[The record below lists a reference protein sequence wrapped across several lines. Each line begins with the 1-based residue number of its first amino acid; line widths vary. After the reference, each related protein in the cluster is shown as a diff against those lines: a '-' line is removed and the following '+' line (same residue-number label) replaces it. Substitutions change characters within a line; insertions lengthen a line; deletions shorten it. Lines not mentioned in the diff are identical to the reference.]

1 MTSWIQDQFADT
13 DSPYVVAESAIANSY
28 PVGLLTI
35 SSLAHNPRVQIIFIA
50 EFEGKVLVGVPK
62 SAWHRKTAQRV
73 LPAGCLSKVT
83 AIETSACWV
92 EDRETVMEGVMI
104 PMWAGYLKAE
114 VVPQVDFLQVE
125 FDAEYTFQGEG
136 AEFCLP
142 HAQALAEAA
151 NEHFSFFSATDGFPD
166 AVEVENGHDE
176 PGSADVSS
184 RVSRLESYIEDM
196 AQNMKQL
203 MEAHQSG
210 RIPVQT
216 YGPRS
221 SSARPSKDAAV
232 VPTRK
237 PALRKPAQKDTS
249 SASAFP
255 HLAQDVVQAALQAGI
270 DPDVLG
276 QMSKLVAA
284 NPKGAKLGD
293 LNPKIQPNPLSE
305 DEAEE
310 EEESEGGSPAAGG
323 MDPMQEALTKL
334 TSIVA
339 TLAEDKKKKLG
350 ASKLDSALDHV
361 GSGPSSEGG
370 GLGTGK
376 RSAAARRALRS
387 MLHEHPAEIYQCI
400 ERLMWEDI
408 SSQTL
413 VPGVSAPSFSCRAW
427 MEHRSRISSY
437 RTLAHAAWGVA
448 GALDCL
454 ANQKPEHARA
464 RLAVLML
471 QFDQSAIDRG
481 SWYLASEL
489 GLEPGPPMTALEQHK
504 LPSVIEGESPYS
516 KLLDPRWQ
524 EVAMSHLKEQ
534 EEFVTRRKNL
544 GKSKKEGEEDS
555 ESTKRKAKAKAKA
568 KAGAETTA

>member
-1 MTSWIQDQFADT
+1 MRSTRF
-13 DSPYVVAESAIANSY
+13 
-28 PVGLLTI
+28 
-35 SSLAHNPRVQIIFIA
+35 
-50 EFEGKVLVGVPK
+50 
-62 SAWHRKTAQRV
+62 
-73 LPAGCLSKVT
+73 
-83 AIETSACWV
+83 
-92 EDRETVMEGVMI
+92 
-104 PMWAGYLKAE
+104 KAKGRSF
-114 VVPQVDFLQVE
+114 VFLM
-125 FDAEYTFQGEG
+125 
-136 AEFCLP
+136 
-142 HAQALAEAA
+142 AQALAEAA

-400 ERLMWEDI
+400 EWLMWEDI

-504 LPSVIEGESPYS
+504 LPNVIEGESPYS

>member
-1 MTSWIQDQFADT
+1 MTNWIQDQFADT

-28 PVGLLTI
+28 PVGLLTM

-104 PMWAGYLKAE
+104 PMWAGYLKTE

-387 MLHEHPAEIYQCI
+387 MLHEHPAEIY
-400 ERLMWEDI
+400 
-408 SSQTL
+408 
-413 VPGVSAPSFSCRAW
+413 
-427 MEHRSRISSY
+427 
-437 RTLAHAAWGVA
+437 
-448 GALDCL
+448 
-454 ANQKPEHARA
+454 
-464 RLAVLML
+464 
-471 QFDQSAIDRG
+471 
-481 SWYLASEL
+481 
-489 GLEPGPPMTALEQHK
+489 
-504 LPSVIEGESPYS
+504 
-516 KLLDPRWQ
+516 
-524 EVAMSHLKEQ
+524 
-534 EEFVTRRKNL
+534 
-544 GKSKKEGEEDS
+544 
-555 ESTKRKAKAKAKA
+555 
-568 KAGAETTA
+568 

>member
-1 MTSWIQDQFADT
+1 MTSWIQEQFADT

-35 SSLAHNPRVQIIFIA
+35 TSLAHNPRVQIIFIA

-83 AIETSACWV
+83 AIETSACGV
-92 EDRETVMEGVMI
+92 EDRETVMDGVMI

-114 VVPQVDFLQVE
+114 VVSQVDFLQVE
-125 FDAEYTFQGEG
+125 FDAEYTFQAEG

-166 AVEVENGHDE
+166 AAEVVNGHDE

-221 SSARPSKDAAV
+221 SSAKSGKDAAA

-237 PALRKPAQKDTS
+237 PALRKPAQKETS

-310 EEESEGGSPAAGG
+310 EEESEGGSPTAGG
-323 MDPMQEALTKL
+323 TDPMQEALTKL

-413 VPGVSAPSFSCRAW
+413 VPGVTAPSFSCRAW

-471 QFDQSAIDRG
+471 QFDQSTIDRG

-504 LPSVIEGESPYS
+504 LPNVIEGESPYS
-516 KLLDPRWQ
+516 KLLDPR
-524 EVAMSHLKEQ
+524 LKWPCPISRS
-534 EEFVTRRKNL
+534 RRSL
-544 GKSKKEGEEDS
+544 
-555 ESTKRKAKAKAKA
+555 
-568 KAGAETTA
+568 

>member
-1 MTSWIQDQFADT
+1 MTSWFQEQFADT
-13 DSPYVVAESAIANSY
+13 DSPYVVAESAISNSY

-35 SSLAHNPRVQIIFIA
+35 TSLAHNPRVQIIFIA

-73 LPAGCLSKVT
+73 LPVGCLSKVT
-83 AIETSACWV
+83 AIETSACSV
-92 EDRETVMEGVMI
+92 EDRETVMEGLMI
-104 PMWAGYLKAE
+104 PLWAGYLNAE

-125 FDAEYTFQGEG
+125 LDAEYTFQCEG

-166 AVEVENGHDE
+166 GVSVPIGLDE

-184 RVSRLESYIEDM
+184 RISRLESYMEDM

-203 MEAHQSG
+203 MEAQQSV
-210 RIPVQT
+210 RKPVQT

-221 SSARPSKDAAV
+221 SSARPSQETSAV
-232 VPTRK
+232 SARK
-237 PALRKPAQKDTS
+237 SALRKPSQPNS
-249 SASAFP
+249 SRASSFP

-276 QMSKLVAA
+276 QMSKLVAT
-284 NPKGAKLGD
+284 NPKGAKLSD
-293 LNPKIQPNPLSE
+293 LNPKVQPNPLSE

-310 EEESEGGSPAAGG
+310 EEDSEDGSAAAGG
-323 MDPMQEALTKL
+323 MDPMQDALTKL

-339 TLAEDKKKKLG
+339 TLAEDKKKRVG
-350 ASKLDSALDHV
+350 ASKLDSALDHA
-361 GSGPSSEGG
+361 GTGLASEGG
-370 GLGTGK
+370 GIGTGK

-387 MLHEHPAEIYQCI
+387 MLHEHPSEIYQCI

-437 RTLAHAAWGVA
+437 PTLAHAAWGVA

-489 GLEPGPPMTALEQHK
+489 GLEQGPPMTALEQHK
-504 LPSVIEGESPYS
+504 LPNVIEGESPYS

-555 ESTKRKAKAKAKA
+555 ESAKRKAKAKAKA

>member
-1 MTSWIQDQFADT
+1 MRSTRFKAKGRSFVFLMLKHWPKQPTST
-13 DSPYVVAESAIANSY
+13 
-28 PVGLLTI
+28 
-35 SSLAHNPRVQIIFIA
+35 
-50 EFEGKVLVGVPK
+50 
-62 SAWHRKTAQRV
+62 
-73 LPAGCLSKVT
+73 
-83 AIETSACWV
+83 
-92 EDRETVMEGVMI
+92 
-104 PMWAGYLKAE
+104 
-114 VVPQVDFLQVE
+114 
-125 FDAEYTFQGEG
+125 
-136 AEFCLP
+136 
-142 HAQALAEAA
+142 
-151 NEHFSFFSATDGFPD
+151 SFFSATDGFPD

-504 LPSVIEGESPYS
+504 LPNVIEGESPYS